1 MQTAT
6 RPTPGD
12 FTNAT
17 WAEILPRFDA
27 LAEAPLDLTS
37 LPGWLE
43 EWSALDVALAEAGSL
58 ASIAYTT
65 DTTNPEFEA
74 AYERFA
80 GEIEPQAQE
89 QQVRLSK
96 RLLEFDYAPDDLK
109 VTIRN
114 FRNQQEIFRAEN
126 VPLKGALQKLDA
138 EYQRITGGM
147 TAEWNGETL
156 QLSQLK
162 PFTQDPDRSV
172 RERAYRLSFEPY
184 IEQQAAL
191 SSIFDKQLELRQ
203 QIAANAGFANY
214 RDYVFR
220 EKNRFDYTPADC
232 ETYHDAV
239 AAKVVP
245 ALTRRHERRRKL
257 LGVDSVRPWDL
268 SADPLGRPGLKPYK
282 AADELISGT
291 VSMLNRV
298 DPVFGGYLE
307 TMNREGLLDLES
319 RSGKAPGGYC
329 ASLDYRERPFI
340 FMNGAGTQDD
350 VETLLHEAGHC
361 IHAFEGY
368 ASQPL
373 TFSRYPGEEMAEV
386 GSMAMELLAAPYY
399 DKAEGGFYSTD
410 DAKRARTDHLESI
423 LEGIAWIATV
433 DAFQHWIYTHPE
445 GANAEARD
453 AEWRRVKARFEPS
466 IDWSGID
473 DLLVARWYRQL
484 HIFLVPFY
492 YIEYGLAQLGA
503 LQVWRNSLRDQQGA
517 TSAYRQA
524 LALGNTRTLPELY
537 AAAGAKFSFDHQTIG
552 ELVEMVEEHL
562 AVLDA

>member
-17 WAEILPRFDA
+17 WAEILPRFDE
-27 LAEAPLDLTS
+27 LAEAPLDLTN

-43 EWSALDVALAEAGSL
+43 AWSALDVALTEAGAL

-65 DTTNPEFEA
+65 DTTNSEFEA

-80 GEIEPQAQE
+80 GEIEPQAHE

-126 VPLKGALQKLDA
+126 VPLQTALQKLDA

-147 TAEWNGETL
+147 TAEWNGETIP
-156 QLSQLK
+156 LSRLK
-162 PFTQDPDRSV
+162 PYTQDPDRSV
-172 RERAYRLSFEPY
+172 RERAYRLGFEPY
-184 IEQQAAL
+184 VEQQATIAG
-191 SSIFDKQLELRQ
+191 IFDQQLALRQ
-203 QIAANAGFANY
+203 QIAKNAGFANY

-232 ETYHDAV
+232 ETFHDAV
-239 AAKVVP
+239 AATVVP

-268 SADPLGRPGLKPYK
+268 SADPLGRPGLAPYK
-282 AADELISGT
+282 TVDELISGT
-291 VSMLNRV
+291 ASILNRV

-329 ASLDYRERPFI
+329 SSLDYRQRPFI

-361 IHAFEGY
+361 IHAFEAY
-368 ASQPL
+368 A
-373 TFSRYPGEEMAEV
+373 
-386 GSMAMELLAAPYY
+386 
-399 DKAEGGFYSTD
+399 
-410 DAKRARTDHLESI
+410 
-423 LEGIAWIATV
+423 
-433 DAFQHWIYTHPE
+433 
-445 GANAEARD
+445 
-453 AEWRRVKARFEPS
+453 
-466 IDWSGID
+466 
-473 DLLVARWYRQL
+473 
-484 HIFLVPFY
+484 
-492 YIEYGLAQLGA
+492 
-503 LQVWRNSLRDQQGA
+503 
-517 TSAYRQA
+517 
-524 LALGNTRTLPELY
+524 
-537 AAAGAKFSFDHQTIG
+537 
-552 ELVEMVEEHL
+552 
-562 AVLDA
+562 

>member
-1 MQTAT
+1 MLTAT

-17 WAEILPRFDA
+17 WPEILPRYDA
-27 LAEAPLDLTS
+27 LAETPLDLTNVGS
-37 LPGWLE
+37 WLE
-43 EWSALDVALAEAGSL
+43 EWSALEVAVAEAATL

-65 DTTNPEFEA
+65 DTTNPEYEA
-74 AYERFA
+74 AYQRFA
-80 GEIEPQAQE
+80 GEIQPQMSE

-96 RLLEFDYAPDDLK
+96 RLIELDYVPDDLA

-114 FRNQQEIFRAEN
+114 FRNQLDIFRAEN
-126 VPLKGALQKLDA
+126 VPLHQALQPLDA
-138 EYQRITGGM
+138 EYQRITGTM
-147 TAEWNGETL
+147 TAEWEGETIP
-156 QLSQLK
+156 LSMLK
-162 PFTQDPDRSV
+162 PYTQDPDRSV
-172 RERAYRLSFEPY
+172 RERAYRLGFEPY
-184 IEQQAAL
+184 REQRAAIAA
-191 SSIFDKQLELRQ
+191 IFDKQLELRR
-203 QIAANAGFANY
+203 QIAQNAGFADY

-232 ETYHDAV
+232 ETFHDAV

-245 ALTRRHERRRKL
+245 ALTRRHERRRQL

-282 AADELISGT
+282 AADELIAGT
-291 VSMLNRV
+291 TSILNRV
-298 DPVFGGYLE
+298 DPAFAGYLD
-307 TMNREGLLDLES
+307 TMNREGLLDLDS
-319 RSGKAPGGYC
+319 RPGKAPGGYC
-329 ASLDYRERPFI
+329 SSLDYRERPFI

-350 VETLLHEAGHC
+350 VETLFHEAGHC
-361 IHAFEGY
+361 IHAFEAY

-373 TFSRYPGEEMAEV
+373 TFQRYPGEEMAEV

-410 DAKRARTDHLESI
+410 DAKRARTDHLESV
-423 LEGIAWIATV
+423 LEGIAWIATI

-445 GANAEARD
+445 GADADARD

-466 IDWSGID
+466 VDWSGID

-517 TSAYRQA
+517 ISAYRSA
-524 LALGNTRTLPELY
+524 LALGNTRPLPELY
-537 AAAGAKFSFDHQTIG
+537 TAAGAKFSFDHETIG

-562 AVLDA
+562 AALDA